1 MSDRIAEAFAAARAD
16 GRAALMPYLM
26 GGFPD
31 VPTSEA
37 IADAYAEAGADLVEL
52 GIPFSDPLADGP
64 VIHAAGTRA
73 LAAGASFDSVLPVCR
88 RIADR
93 VPVVPMVYANMV
105 LARGPAEVGAAL
117 ANAGAAGVI
126 VPMVNSPEEAAAA
139 VGACR
144 YPPAGYRS
152 WGPTRAAL
160 GTPDFS
166 PELANRSVVC
176 AVMVET
182 VPALERLGEIVS
194 VPGVDVV
201 FIGPSDFAI
210 SMGFAPRSDEA
221 EHRRRLEA
229 VPEVCREH
237 GVVAGIACGS
247 LELLGRWRQAGYTM
261 LAAPSDMVLLRQ
273 AATAMLNSARQ

>member
-1 MSDRIAEAFAAARAD
+1 VALREVLTSGKPSVGGWCVMPGPFTAEVMARA
-16 GRAALMPYLM
+16 
-26 GGFPD
+26 GFEWVCIDLQHGLIGYQEMLGMLQAVAVAD
-31 VPTSEA
+31 VPA
-37 IADAYAEAGADLVEL
+37 V
-52 GIPFSDPLADGP
+52 
-64 VIHAAGTRA
+64 V
-73 LAAGASFDSVLPVCR
+73 
-88 RIADR
+88 R
-93 VPVVPMVYANMV
+93 VPWND
-105 LARGPAEVGAAL
+105 PAWIMKAL
-117 ANAGAAGVI
+117 DAGAAGVI

-160 GTPDFS
+160 GVSDFS

-182 VPALERLGEIVS
+182 VPALERLREIVS

-229 VPEVCREH
+229 VPGVCREH

-247 LELLGRWRQAGYTM
+247 LELLGRWRKAGYTM
-261 LAAPSDMVLLRQ
+261 LAAPSDMVLLRG
-273 AATAMLNSARQ
+273 AASAILNTARQ